1 MIKFELTEDQA
12 SVLLLVVKQNV
23 LATVNNKPAN
33 MNSLAA
39 KNPDV
44 KPEVL
49 EAKYQ
54 EIVDSLIGI
63 AKSLGIPMEELRG
76 EK

>member
-12 SVLLLVVKQNV
+12 SVLLLLVKQSVVEAIKNKTLNKV
-23 LATVNNKPAN
+23 AVSFNNPN
-33 MNSLAA
+33 I
-39 KNPDV
+39 NP
-44 KPEVL
+44 EEL
-49 EAKYQ
+49 EAAYQ
-54 EIVDSLIGI
+54 ETVDSLIGI